1 MIMKKQNLDYD
12 KAYSEL
18 LKILEHLQSD
28 DIGLEEIFSKLQRAI
43 ELTEFCKQR
52 LREIETVVDKL
63 KPSI

>member
-1 MIMKKQNLDYD
+1 MKKQNLDYD

-28 DIGLEEIFSKLQRAI
+28 DIGLEEISSTLQRAI